1 MNIDGRLATAI
12 HQRAEQ
18 SQLADIESMAVK
30 NEDTVIAIENSASTA
45 SALAGSALQLS
56 GLIDK
61 TERLQFPYYERIL
74 SRLNITKTARVYRA
88 QRNELLE
95 AEPIEWDLFFG
106 DKIIE
111 PHPDF
116 VLDDKGRISLEQTTR
131 LNPRGFF
138 VEDTKTYVS
147 GVENRHGFFFQNVEL
162 RLQDIVDPWKVNETG
177 LVDVDIYRE
186 VRVAEFDD
194 CEREPIF
201 HTRSDKNTKELKTFW
216 TYREGKPLDDI
227 LGNTEENMLHM
238 MGLLAIGRRY
248 LEDLLPDREI

>member
-1 MNIDGRLATAI
+1 MSIDGRLVAAI
-12 HQRAEQ
+12 KQRAEE
-18 SQLADIESMAVK
+18 SQLADIESMAKK

-45 SALAGSALQLS
+45 SDLAGSVLQLS

-74 SRLNITKTARVYRA
+74 SRLNITKSARLYRA

-95 AEPIEWDLFFG
+95 AEPIEWDLFHG
-106 DKIIE
+106 DMIIE

-116 VLDDKGRISLEQTTR
+116 VLDDKGRIHLEQTIR
-131 LNPRGFF
+131 LKPNGFF
-138 VEDTKTYVS
+138 VEDSKTFV
-147 GVENRHGFFFQNVEL
+147 GGIENRHGFFFRNVEL

-177 LVDVDIYRE
+177 LIDVDIYRE
-186 VRVAEFDD
+186 VRVDEFDD
-194 CEREPIF
+194 SEREPIF
-201 HTRSDKNTKELKTFW
+201 HTRTDKKTADLITFW
-216 TYREGKPLDDI
+216 TYRDGEPLIEI

-238 MGLLAIGRRY
+238 MGLLANGRRY